1 VRPAGIAPAA
11 PGLAALVTLVA
22 IVALPRPLAAQDVE
36 ASLSRDTIGLD
47 ESVEYRVTVAAG
59 GVAEIGEPRLPLPPG
74 LTLFGRSRS
83 SEVSISNGR
92 VERRTT
98 FSLVYRPFRTGAV
111 RIGPAS
117 VEVGGTRHVVPSLTL
132 VVTDPRPR
140 PLDPAAGAPPGGAG
154 ADRARPAP
162 AEPLPGD
169 ERSTLPPVFV
179 TNRLDRDEVYV
190 GEQAVLT
197 FAFYQSPRAMVL
209 DQPNYAS
216 AKTPGFWTQ
225 DFNREPEIA
234 RELVGGEPYTVQRF
248 HYALFALT
256 PGEKRIDPAT
266 LTLTLRNPFSFLD
279 RGRTRTLSGDTL
291 RLRVKPLPS
300 AGRPPGFA
308 GAVGSWRLS
317 AELEPRR
324 VERGAPATLTVTVS
338 GRGNVAT
345 LPPPRV
351 DSPAGVRVFDP
362 EVTTALEPRGLSFGG
377 RKTFRYL
384 VVPDRAGRL
393 ELGEVSLP
401 VFDPR
406 AGGYRVASAP
416 LGALTVREPPGGGG
430 PAADGRPG
438 ALAEPGG
445 RGLDEAP
452 GNPLRNP
459 WLWVAGIGLPAAI
472 ALAALAGWR
481 RAAARGRGAVGT
493 GRAAAAASRVRGGRG
508 LPSAPGPATAVP
520 GVASDRAGPE
530 ARLLRR
536 LEALAGRPLAG
547 LSVEARER
555 ALREAGLSADAAS
568 RAAAAMRALDAVGFA
583 PPALRAEAEAA
594 AAGALR
600 AFDEEV
606 RRPAGRPGR
615 RFGFGARR

>member
-1 VRPAGIAPAA
+1 VRAAGAA
-11 PGLAALVTLVA
+11 GKASGLAALVTIAAL
-22 IVALPRPLAAQDVE
+22 VALPRPLAAQDVE

-140 PLDPAAGAPPGGAG
+140 PLPPAAGAPPG
-154 ADRARPAP
+154 ADPARPAP

-225 DFNREPEIA
+225 DFNREPEIS

-300 AGRPPGFA
+300 AGRPPGFS

-401 VFDPR
+401 IFDPR
-406 AGGYRVASAP
+406 AGEYRVASAP
-416 LGALTVREPPGGGG
+416 LGALTVREPPGDGG
-430 PAADGRPG
+430 PDADRRPG

-452 GNPLRNP
+452 GNPLRSP

-472 ALAALAGWR
+472 ALAALAGRR
-481 RAAARGRGAVGT
+481 RAALRGLGDAVS
-493 GRAAAAASRVRGGRG
+493 GRAGVAASRVRGGRG
-508 LPSAPGPATAVP
+508 LPPAPRLATAGP
-520 GVASDRAGPE
+520 GVAADRVGPE

-536 LEALAGRPLAG
+536 LEVLAGRPLAG

-555 ALREAGLSADAAS
+555 ALREAGLSAEAAS
-568 RAAAAMRALDAVGFA
+568 RAAAAMRALEAVGFA

-594 AAGALR
+594 AAGALH
-600 AFDEEV
+600 AFEEEV
-606 RRPAGRPGR
+606 RRPAGRAGP